1 MPAGVFELLPRAD
14 GGRYHSVTLAIEGG
28 GVVLRSHE
36 MGGTLEDAWGLD
48 DEEVTLSVPAD
59 QVGRLA
65 LALVAELLK
74 GDREAVT
81 RLAEIC
87 EAHDVAC
94 RVACWT

>member
-1 MPAGVFELLPRAD
+1 MPAGVLELLPRTD

-28 GVVLRSHE
+28 VVLRSHQ
-36 MGGTLEDAWGLD
+36 MGATREDAWGLD

-65 LALVAELLK
+65 LAVVAELLK